1 MAYQQLQIK
10 DIYIGNVDAKDEF
23 THNSKEFIENF
34 ILPRELDINEFFNGS
49 KMFIEGLKGTGKT
62 ALLYYLKNIKDVEKT
77 PTDLILFKTHY
88 DEIKRNKLEKQNDKI
103 IQVNTKDDINE
114 KNFTYIWRL
123 TLLSKILAFN
133 IENNYAFY
141 QKSKDLDILTK
152 LIQTIVKKQK
162 KNIFSSYLKSIR
174 TAKISTKNADFET
187 ALEFD
192 FESIEIN
199 DEDDLH
205 EKIDLCMTVFRTI
218 NQTKSDKTGYI
229 FIDELE
235 AYYDRDDIYKRDL

>member
-1 MAYQQLQIK
+1 
-10 DIYIGNVDAKDEF
+10 
-23 THNSKEFIENF
+23 
-34 ILPRELDINEFFNGS
+34 
-49 KMFIEGLKGTGKT
+49 
-62 ALLYYLKNIKDVEKT
+62 
-77 PTDLILFKTHY
+77 
-88 DEIKRNKLEKQNDKI
+88 
-103 IQVNTKDDINE
+103 
-114 KNFTYIWRL
+114 
-123 TLLSKILAFN
+123 LSKILAFN

-199 DEDDLH
+199 DEDDLD

-218 NQTKSDKTGYI
+218 KQTKSDKTGYI

-235 AYYDRDDIYKRDL
+235 VYYDRDDIYKRDLTLIRDLIFTIKEFSEITYVTNKNIKFICAIRSEM